1 MKRTTLLTVATILF
15 ATILSL
21 PAQVNFREVVSSE
34 EMDKVWADAAGL
46 NKPVFVDIYAT
57 WCGPCK
63 WMDANVFA
71 SEEAGG
77 YMNNAFI
84 NVKMD
89 GESEFG
95 RQFAM
100 QSGLTAYPSF
110 FIFNSERQL
119 MNMLVGAKPWEELKP
134 GLTATV
140 EYYPVV
146 ALLQNKFESGI
157 LERREYP
164 GFIQA
169 LRKLGKDDYGVQVAA
184 TYEQDFVS
192 GSQRTVEDL
201 QVLAFYTAQ
210 QTENWT
216 HLTADIPAL
225 KNAMEGDLEEFI
237 DYAVMQSIESAVEN
251 DDIGYVRA
259 MNALLPGLAE
269 GTSMEGDDLAGR
281 SYIYYYHYT
290 GQFDALISFIDT
302 EYAEKRQGDHA
313 WLFDAAANAVFLD
326 PQNEVMTEKGLEW
339 FSRCLEMHQSHEYYY
354 HLALCQY
361 FSGSKEQTV
370 ETLKR
375 ALEFTDD
382 PEEVAS
388 TEGIIQQVEDEIAG
402 H

>member
-1 MKRTTLLTVATILF
+1 MKRTTLLIAAIVLFSTILPLF
-15 ATILSL
+15 
-21 PAQVNFREVVSSE
+21 AQVNFKEVVSAE
-34 EMDKVWADAAGL
+34 EMDQVWADAVSQ

-71 SEEAGG
+71 AEEAGD
-77 YMNNAFI
+77 YMNESFI

-110 FIFNSERQL
+110 FIFNSDKQL
-119 MNMLVGAKPWEELKP
+119 MNMLVGAKPWEELQP
-134 GLTATV
+134 GLASTV

-157 LERREYP
+157 LEQREYP

-169 LRKLGKDDYGVQVAA
+169 LRKLGKDDYGAIVAA
-184 TYEQDFVS
+184 SYEQDFIS
-192 GSQRTVEDL
+192 GAERTMEDL
-201 QVLAFYTAQ
+201 QVLAFYTPQ
-210 QTENWT
+210 QTENWS

-225 KNAMEGDLEEFI
+225 KKAMLDDLEEFI

-251 DDIGYVRA
+251 DDIGYIRA

-290 GQFDALISFIDT
+290 GQFDALINFIDT
-302 EYAEKRQGDHA
+302 EVAENRQGDHA

-326 PQNEVMTEKGLEW
+326 PQNEVMAEKGLEW
-339 FSRCLEMHQSHEYYY
+339 FGRCLDLHQSHEYYY

-361 FSGSKEQTV
+361 FTGSKELSV
-370 ETLKR
+370 ETLKQ
-375 ALEFTDD
+375 ALDYTDD
-382 PEEVAS
+382 PEEIAS
-388 TEGIIQQVEDEIAG
+388 TQGIIQQVEDEIAG